1 MTHTSTVRRYLW
13 ALLIV
18 GTAASVAA
26 NVAHAHPGIGPRIMA
41 VAAPIALLAFTHL
54 VGLWGRIRTSGVTYW
69 AILVTVALIAIGAA
83 RVSFAAVRDLAES
96 YGYGP
101 LDAALIPLML
111 DGGLATTALALVV
124 LGRIEAETIQPAAH
138 QLIDDHQVTTG
149 PGHPITESIIVD
161 QTVDLPL
168 IGAGHEGDQPRA
180 GELDPVIIEPH
191 SEVPVCLVEPGAD
204 QPDDRTDPRGDH
216 WALAEL
222 IAATGRTNQPIN
234 VITAV
239 LAARADGKGQKAA
252 GLAAGVAQGTVR
264 TIEKL
269 REEVAA

>member
-13 ALLIV
+13 ALLVV

-26 NVAHAHPGIGPRIMA
+26 NVAHAYPGIGPRIMA

-54 VGLWGRIRTSGVTYW
+54 VGLWGRIRTSGATYW

-83 RVSFAAVRDLAES
+83 RVSFAAVRDLAVS

-111 DGGLATTALALVV
+111 DGGLAVTALALVV
-124 LGRIEAETIQPAAH
+124 LSRIEADATQSANHP
-138 QLIDDHQVTTG
+138 LIDRDQLVITARDQEITG
-149 PGHPITESIIVD
+149 PIILDETTEIPVINAGQADD
-161 QTVDLPL
+161 Q
-168 IGAGHEGDQPRA
+168 HSA
-180 GELDPVIIEPH
+180 GELHPVTTENPAGVVDPAGNQGV
-191 SEVPVCLVEPGAD
+191 
-204 QPDDRTDPRGDH
+204 DRTDPHDDH
-216 WALAEL
+216 RELAEL
-222 IAATGRTNQPIN
+222 VAATGRTTQPIN

-239 LAARADGKGQKAA
+239 LAARAEGKGQKAA
-252 GLAAGVAQGTVR
+252 GMAAGVAQGTVR

-269 REEVAA
+269 AEEVAA